1 MGIKSFFK
9 NFLDKKTVITNM
21 SRAEYTEDSEDSI
34 MIDTFALFAAIEFA
48 SALMANCEIQTY
60 YKGEEKKG
68 KEWVRLNYKPNRNQT
83 ASEFWRE
90 YFCKLF
96 YEGQA
101 LAVEV
106 GENLIIADYF
116 SYEEKAITESYFTQV
131 SRGSFNFSQNFN
143 ISDVIFLKYE
153 NAGIQ
158 EIKNGLLS
166 RYGKVAAGLLK
177 QFETDGIKGALQIS
191 AQAAGDKDF
200 EKRYTELMDNRFRS
214 FFKQKNAVIPLW
226 AGMTFTP
233 ISGASRYG
241 EGQNRTVSEVTE
253 LFSDAMI
260 RAAIALRISPVLIRG
275 EVAGIKEA
283 LDLTLT
289 TCVDPIAKMI
299 SECLTIKQFSSE
311 EIAAGNHIVV
321 DTTQIKHVDIFDIA
335 ANIDKLI
342 ASGYYSIDEVRTRAG
357 DQPIGENW
365 SKRHYITKNYQIAA
379 NTAEGGEESEE
390 ILENAADGAAEESQ
404 NG

>member
-1 MGIKSFFK
+1 MGIRSFFK
-9 NFLDKKTVITNM
+9 NFLEKKTVITNM
-21 SRAEYTEDSEDSI
+21 SRAEYTEDSEDSV
-34 MIDTFALFAAIEFA
+34 MLDTFALFAAIEFA
-48 SALMANCEIQTY
+48 AALMANCEIRTY
-60 YKGEEKKG
+60 YKGGEKKG
-68 KEWVRLNYKPNRNQT
+68 QEWVRLNYKPNRNQT

-106 GENLIIADYF
+106 GENLIIADAF

-158 EIKNGLLS
+158 EIKKGLLS
-166 RYGKVAAGLLK
+166 RYGKLAGGLLK
-177 QFETDGIKGALQIS
+177 QFETDGIKIALNIPAAASGAP
-191 AQAAGDKDF
+191 DF
-200 EKRYTELMDNRFRS
+200 EDKFDKLMTNYFKSFFRS
-214 FFKQKNAVIPLW
+214 KNAVIPLHG
-226 AGMTFTP
+226 GMTVVP

-241 EGQNRTVSEVTE
+241 EGQNRKVSEVTE

-260 RAAIALRISPVLIRG
+260 RAAIALGISPVLIRG

-335 ANIDKLI
+335 ANVDKLI

-357 DQPIGENW
+357 DQPIGEDW
-365 SKRHYITKNYQIAA
+365 SKRHYITKNYQVAA
-379 NTAEGGEESEE
+379 DAAEGGE
-390 ILENAADGAAEESQ
+390 
-404 NG
+404 

>member
-1 MGIKSFFK
+1 MGIRSFFK
-9 NFLDKKTVITNM
+9 NFLEKKTVITNM
-21 SRAEYTEDSEDSI
+21 SRAEYTEDSEESV
-34 MIDTFALFAAIEFA
+34 MMDTFALFAVIEFA
-48 SALMANCEIQTY
+48 AALMANCEIKTY
-60 YKGEEKKG
+60 YKGEERKG
-68 KEWVRLNYKPNRNQT
+68 NEWVRLNYKPNRNQT

-106 GENLIIADYF
+106 GENLIIADTF
-116 SYEEKAITESYFTQV
+116 SYEEKAVIESYFTQV
-131 SRGSFNFSQNFN
+131 SRGDFTFSQDFN
-143 ISDVIFLKYE
+143 ISDVLFLKYE

-158 EIKNGLLS
+158 EIKKGLFD
-166 RYGKVAAGLLK
+166 RYDKLAAGLLK
-177 QFETDGIKGALQIS
+177 QFETDGIKGSLQIS

-233 ISGASRYG
+233 INGASRYG
-241 EGQNRTVSEVTE
+241 EGQNRMVSEVTE
-253 LFSDAMI
+253 LFSEVMIKAATAMH
-260 RAAIALRISPVLIRG
+260 ISPVLIRG
-275 EVAGIKEA
+275 EVTGIKEA

-299 SECLTIKQFSSE
+299 SECLTIKQFRPE

-335 ANIDKLI
+335 ANVDKLI

-357 DQPIGENW
+357 DQPIGETW

-390 ILENAADGAAEESQ
+390 ILENAAGSAAEGIE